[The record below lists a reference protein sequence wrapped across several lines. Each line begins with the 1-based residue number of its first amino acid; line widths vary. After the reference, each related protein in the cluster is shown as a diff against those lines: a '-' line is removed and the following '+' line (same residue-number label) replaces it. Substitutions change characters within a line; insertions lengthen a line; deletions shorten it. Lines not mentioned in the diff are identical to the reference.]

1 MDLSQRMG
9 VDWTELVIAVR
20 VGDVEQVET
29 WAQLE
34 LRRSFP
40 QSHFKIVQRAL
51 EEFLFSQV
59 RLNHPWPR
67 FLALLWWATH
77 LMPQTTHPQ
86 GKPFYEPH
94 NASRLS
100 AA

>member
-34 LRRSFP
+34 LRRP

-51 EEFLFSQV
+51 EEYLFSQV
-59 RLNHPWPR
+59 R
-67 FLALLWWATH
+67 
-77 LMPQTTHPQ
+77 
-86 GKPFYEPH
+86 
-94 NASRLS
+94 
-100 AA
+100 